1 MNTVVVLKVHST
13 HIVYQRTTINNHLQ
27 WKYRE
32 IHSLTRVREL
42 DIPDCPPRDG
52 GGEGI
57 LTRPGL
63 PRGSGRGEICRG
75 EVGED
80 SARQGVHSVSSVVSV
95 WIIMSVCICMY
106 MYMCCVTYM
115 SRVIGVRWTLKVY

>member
-1 MNTVVVLKVHST
+1 MDIQRDT
-13 HIVYQRTTINNHLQ
+13 HTH
-27 WKYRE
+27 
-32 IHSLTRVREL
+32 TRVREL

-52 GGEGI
+52 GGEVI
-57 LTRPGL
+57 RTRPGL

-95 WIIMSVCICMY
+95 WIIMSVRMY
-106 MYMCCVTYM
+106 MHVHVLCNLHVESYW
-115 SRVIGVRWTLKVY
+115 RTLDFKSVLIKFIPLHFYHTVCRDI